1 MLMQCSIF
9 SFLIFHP
16 SVQCIF
22 IFPLSLSLFISLTLQ
37 HTLGCQAAI
46 QTSSEEKLS
55 FLSNTLQSIVSPYVV
70 NKREDTGEN
79 HIADDCKWCTTR
91 DTWKRR
97 RKRRRKRSLER
108 TIRLSVGVSC
118 SPVALRDERQTCPS
132 ADDGQ
137 AALLDEWQRQ
147 LRLKHLHD
155 MRCRDT
161 DTYRR
166 GTIFSLITISWLK
179 L

>member
-22 IFPLSLSLFISLTLQ
+22 IFPPSLSLFISLTLQ

-97 RKRRRKRSLER
+97 RKRRRKRKPGANNQAECWCQLLTRRAER
-108 TIRLSVGVSC
+108 RASDMPECWWWTSRPVGRVTAAIKTETS
-118 SPVALRDERQTCPS
+118 SWYEMQRYRHLQTRD
-132 ADDGQ
+132 
-137 AALLDEWQRQ
+137 
-147 LRLKHLHD
+147 
-155 MRCRDT
+155 
-161 DTYRR
+161 Y
-166 GTIFSLITISWLK
+166 I
-179 L
+179 